1 MLNNYRLFCSEIM
14 ISNLKN
20 RTMKKYLVCIATII
34 LMFGCNQ
41 EKSKDYADSADLNKA
56 EAVETAVISDTTA
69 TPKIVKTADMRFRV
83 KDVQD
88 TKENLSKTIKS
99 QGGTIAEFS
108 INSTIQETDK
118 VKYSTDSLKE
128 ITSYRKEGLVVAKVP
143 SEKLDDFINTVA
155 RMAVF
160 VDNQAMKMD
169 DQSIAY
175 LANKLKAQNRA
186 EALNTI
192 NQTAKRKGNNV
203 ETSLYIKD
211 DYVDKKIENLNIDN
225 RVRFSTIT
233 LNFYQDNTVKTLI
246 VGNDN
251 LYDYRPGFFKR
262 LGLNLVDG
270 WVYFQELI
278 LALSHLWMFILFGFA
293 VFFGI
298 RYLMRKNKLKIDE
311 ATKNLINHQQPKV

>member
-1 MLNNYRLFCSEIM
+1 MKRYLFC
-14 ISNLKN
+14 
-20 RTMKKYLVCIATII
+20 AAII
-34 LMFGCNQ
+34 VTMFGCNANK
-41 EKSKDYADSADLNKA
+41 EKDYASSESSNTAQSVDAEVIADS
-56 EAVETAVISDTTA
+56 IA
-69 TPKIVKTADMRFRV
+69 TPKIIKTADMRFRV

-88 TKENLSKTIKS
+88 TKENLSKTIKA
-99 QGGTIAEFS
+99 QGGTVAEFS
-108 INSTIQETDK
+108 INSYIQESNK
-118 VKYSTDSLKE
+118 VRYSVDSLKE
-128 ITSYRKEGLVVAKVP
+128 ITSYRKEGMLVAKIP
-143 SEKLDDFINTVA
+143 SEKLDDFINTIA

-211 DYVDKKIENLNIDN
+211 DYVDKKIDNMNIDN
-225 RVRFSTIT
+225 RVKFSTIT

-251 LYDYRPGFFKR
+251 LSDYKPGFFKR
-262 LGLNLVDG
+262 LGLNMLDG
-270 WVYFQELI
+270 WKYFKELI
-278 LALSHLWMFILFGFA
+278 LALSHLWMFIVAGFA

-298 RYLMRKNKLKIDE
+298 RYYLKS
-311 ATKNLINHQQPKV
+311 KKV